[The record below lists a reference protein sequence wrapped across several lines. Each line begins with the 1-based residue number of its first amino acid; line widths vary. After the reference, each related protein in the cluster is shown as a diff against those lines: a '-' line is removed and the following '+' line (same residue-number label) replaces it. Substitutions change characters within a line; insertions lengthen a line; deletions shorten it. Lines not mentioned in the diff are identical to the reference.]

1 MQMAES
7 RRSYARNSGI
17 IAMPEDMPDDKWCI
31 GAIAVMWD
39 GERYTTV
46 FHADGQE
53 LPVTEIREELGSLIA
68 HSWEVANHPGF
79 IEEEN

>member
-7 RRSYARNSGI
+7 QRDYTKNSGTVR
-17 IAMPEDMPDDKWCI
+17 MPEMPDDRWCI

-46 FHADGQE
+46 FHAEGQE
-53 LPVTEIREELGSLIA
+53 LPTVEIREELGSLIT
-68 HSWEVANHPGF
+68 HSWAVANAAGF
-79 IEEEN
+79 TKEEN

>member
-7 RRSYARNSGI
+7 QRDYTKNSGI
-17 IAMPEDMPDDKWCI
+17 IAMPEMPDDRWCI

-53 LPVTEIREELGSLIA
+53 LPTPEIREELGSLIT

-79 IEEEN
+79 TEEEN